1 MMESKLTGEIIEPPK
16 YFITLNYNG
25 FIVEI
30 DLTKLNVIQRFILR
44 LLGIKIS
51 KYDEEKVKKI
61 TEKS

>member
-1 MMESKLTGEIIEPPK
+1 MTGEISRITQKPQ

-25 FIVEI
+25 LIVEI
-30 DLTKLNVIQRFILR
+30 DLRKLNVIQKFILR

-51 KYDEEKVKKI
+51 KYDEEKVKKM

>member
-1 MMESKLTGEIIEPPK
+1 MTGERLGKLVETPK
-16 YFITLNYNG
+16 YFITINYNG
-25 FIVEI
+25 LIVEI
-30 DLTKLNVIQRFILR
+30 NLNKLNVIQKFILR